1 MPRPSAPLPNPP
13 PIPAPG
19 PLRSPGSLPVK
30 LAPPADPNRDYVSR
44 SLLANLLTRG
54 MAPLVDLI
62 AKGVAKDALPQRT
75 LTLAGVSRPASSPAL
90 DVFDRI
96 VEGINNGTD
105 LSAEFPRLARLIHAQ
120 EQRSEVIKQLLL
132 THDYGRLAKAT
143 RARDRLEETLFTQA
157 MNDELLPAERV
168 LLLEKLETIIGT
180 ANRRIGAESTSVHD
194 IESLLEKIDYS
205 TEAAGAG
212 LRKKFQGTSAQGREV
227 VRKLALKVARQV
239 KAATDV

>member
-1 MPRPSAPLPNPP
+1 MPRPASTNVAPKP
-13 PIPAPG
+13 
-19 PLRSPGSLPVK
+19 
-30 LAPPADPNRDYVSR
+30 DPNRDYISR
-44 SLLANLLTRG
+44 TMLAALLTRSMTTMVGVVSKG
-54 MAPLVDLI
+54 MA
-62 AKGVAKDALPQRT
+62 ADALPQRT
-75 LTLAGVSRPASSPAL
+75 LTLAGASKVSKAPAL
-90 DVFDRI
+90 DVFDAI
-96 VEGINNGTD
+96 VDGINNGTD
-105 LSAEFPRLARLIHAQ
+105 LSSEFPRLSRLIHAQ

-168 LLLEKLETIIGT
+168 ILLEKLETIIS
-180 ANRRIGAESTSVHD
+180 ASQRRIGAESTTVHD

-205 TEAAGAG
+205 TEAAGAN

-227 VRKLALKVARQV
+227 VRKLALQVARRV